1 MGSWPIPGTNDFL
14 VGDFINHELTD
25 KPLIAQVKENGKL
38 AGKMLVMVESTL
50 EVHKTDSSLNSF
62 TLNYFFNIFS
72 HNRISPL
79 SYIKNI

>member
-1 MGSWPIPGTNDFL
+1 MNSGIENNNRNSIKYRPITL
-14 VGDFINHELTD
+14 D
-25 KPLIAQVKENGKL
+25 KPLIPQVKENGKL

-79 SYIKNI
+79 SYIKSI